1 MNEPALESANYFE
14 ILYKSLVEA
23 SSSIYSRSGIN
34 EGCFLEE

>member
-23 SSSIYSRSGIN
+23 SISIYSRFRIN
-34 EGCFLEE
+34 EGCFLKG